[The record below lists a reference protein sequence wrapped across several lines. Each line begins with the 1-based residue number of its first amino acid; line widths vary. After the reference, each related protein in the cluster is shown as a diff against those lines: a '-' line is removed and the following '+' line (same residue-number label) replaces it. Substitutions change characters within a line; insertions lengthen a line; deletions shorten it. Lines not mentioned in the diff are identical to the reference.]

1 VIAPVYPIADWDDAY
16 ANSAHIFEGAAYP
29 RRWAAQ
35 AAAFR
40 DSLTSAGRA
49 RIDLAY
55 GPAPRNRLDLFY
67 PQGRGKGLVVFVHG
81 GFWKAFDKSTWSHLA
96 EGPLGAGYAVA
107 MPSYPLC
114 PDVRVAGITRA
125 IAAAIEYAAA
135 VVEGEIALCGHSAGG
150 HLVTRMICRS
160 SPLSEATAS
169 RIARTV
175 SISGLHD
182 LRPLMATA
190 MNDALRIDQAEANV
204 ESPAL
209 LAPRPHQRVLC
220 WVGADERPEFVR
232 QNRILADMW
241 RGFDARMAVV
251 EEAGRHHYNVINGL
265 TTTEHPLTQALV
277 AG

>member
-1 VIAPVYPIADWDDAY
+1 VTPPAYPIGDWDDAY
-16 ANSAHIFEGAAYP
+16 ANSPYIADGTAYP
-29 RRWAAQ
+29 ARWAAL

-40 DSLTSAGRA
+40 DSLMGKGRA

-55 GPAPRNRLDLFY
+55 GPAPRDRLDLFH
-67 PQGRGKGLVVFVHG
+67 PEGSSKGLVVFVHG

-114 PDVRVAGITRA
+114 PDMRIADITKA
-125 IAAAIEYAAA
+125 IAAAIEHAAA
-135 VVEGEIALCGHSAGG
+135 EVAGEIALCGHSAGG

-169 RIARTV
+169 RIARTI

-182 LRPLMATA
+182 LRPLMAAA
-190 MNDALRIDQAEANV
+190 MNNILRLDWQEANL

-209 LAPRPHQRVLC
+209 LAPRPRQRVLC

-241 RGFDARMAVV
+241 RGFDARLAIV
-251 EEAGRHHYNVINGL
+251 EEAGRHHYNVIDGL
-265 TTTEHPLTQALV
+265 TAADHPLTQALV
-277 AG
+277 AD

>member
-1 VIAPVYPIADWDDAY
+1 VIPPVYPIADWDDAY
-16 ANSAHIFEGAAYP
+16 ANSAHIPDGAAYP
-29 RRWAAQ
+29 ARWAAR

-49 RIDLAY
+49 RSDLAY
-55 GPAPRNRLDLFY
+55 GPALRNRLDLFH
-67 PQGRGKGLVVFVHG
+67 PQGRCKGLVVFVHG
-81 GFWKAFDKSTWSHLA
+81 GFWKAFDKSPWSHLA

-114 PDVRVAGITRA
+114 PDARITEITKA

-135 VVEGEIALCGHSAGG
+135 EVAGEIALCGHSAGG

-182 LRPLMATA
+182 LRPLMATR
-190 MNDALRIDQAEANV
+190 MNEALRIDQEEANL

-251 EEAGRHHYNVINGL
+251 EEAGRHHYNVIDGL
-265 TTTEHPLTQALV
+265 TTMEHPLTRALV

>member
-1 VIAPVYPIADWDDAY
+1 VTSPVYPIADWDGAY
-16 ANSAHIFEGAAYP
+16 ANSAHIPDGAAYP
-29 RRWAAQ
+29 ARWAAR

-40 DSLTSAGRA
+40 DLPASAGRA

-55 GPAPRNRLDLFY
+55 GPAPRNRLDLFH
-67 PQGRGKGLVVFVHG
+67 PQGPCKGLVVFVHG

-96 EGPLGAGYAVA
+96 EGPLGGGYAVA

-114 PDVRVAGITRA
+114 PDARIGEITKA

-135 VVEGEIALCGHSAGG
+135 AVEGEIALCGHSAGG

-169 RIARTV
+169 RIVRTM

-190 MNDALRIDQAEANV
+190 MNEALRIDPQEANL

-209 LAPRPHQRVLC
+209 LAPRPRQRVLC

-232 QNRILADMW
+232 QNHILADMW
-241 RGFDARMAVV
+241 RGFDARMTVV
-251 EEAGRHHYNVINGL
+251 EEPGRHHYNVIDGL
-265 TTTEHPLTQALV
+265 TRAEHPLTRALV